1 MSNTIREIPIEE
13 SVNNVLVNHKNLQHL
28 RDTLIQ
34 DIATLNDDL
43 IKEQAIESSLLLL
56 NIYTAIELFEEKA
69 KKNTPT
75 ESPFPRSIRLNTT
88 LTCSEQGTR
97 ETEEFLKLKQSADSA
112 KLAYQ
117 QKMRQLIVSTIKL
130 DTETKRKE
138 LRATYF
144 ASLAT
149 MIETKVFYT
158 LYMLPSDS
166 IMKTRFNDEK
176 GGAKTAS
183 AYLCISIFNNA
194 EITNDTMYPTLENI
208 QKYLSLDRAT
218 FKTSLLTKFNKQEA
232 ETMIA
237 SNIEINDTA
246 KTNLIISLKN
256 IITYSATSMTTNLLE
271 AHKDVIRRNNARAA
285 TEATFNNKAT
295 EATTIEVSETLAKE
309 GTMPSQRMIDYINKL
324 VDKRQKENDATNSQ
338 KAKNS
343 QNGKNKKGNNVPV
356 NVSNSTNNSN
366 NSNTPKN
373 KKKNGKRKSKNGK
386 GSSSNQQKKKKQK
399 PNCVTPT
406 SKSKQKHNKY
416 ESDSEDS
423 VTSFSSNSS
432 YSSNSS
438 SSDSSNYPDSDDEYN
453 SDTSSSSSNSDI
465 SSSSFDTVDKDLS
478 SIKKTLTYSKS
489 KSKKKKGYSPK
500 SKNKHWHR
508 PNGKYGK
515 NGKNGH
521 NKKESTKES
530 TKENRKKKKSS
541 SSSSSKKKKGNQG
554 GSLKGKRNK
563 GRK

>member
-1 MSNTIREIPIEE
+1 MSNTIKEITIEE

-34 DIATLNDDL
+34 DIATLNEDL

-56 NIYTAIELFEEKA
+56 NIYTAIELFQEKA

-130 DTETKRKE
+130 DTETKKKE

-158 LYMLPSDS
+158 LYMLPPES
-166 IMKTRFNDEK
+166 ILKTTFSDEK

-183 AYLCISIFNNA
+183 AFFCLSIFNNA
-194 EITNDTMYPTLENI
+194 DVTNDAMFPILENI
-208 QKYLSLDRAT
+208 QEYLSTDRNM
-218 FKTSLLTKFNKQEA
+218 FKASLLEKFNKQEA
-232 ETMIA
+232 EAMIA
-237 SNIEINDTA
+237 SNVEINDTN
-246 KTNLIISLKN
+246 KTYLLLSLKN
-256 IITYSATSMTTNLLE
+256 IITYSATNMTINLLE

-295 EATTIEVSETLAKE
+295 EATTIEVSETLSKE
-309 GTMPSQRMIDYINKL
+309 GTMPSTRMIDYINKL
-324 VDKRQKENDATNSQ
+324 FDKRQKELNLKNNSTPN
-338 KAKNS
+338 AKNS
-343 QNGKNKKGNNVPV
+343 QNGRNNKKKNCSPV
-356 NVSNSTNNSN
+356 NVPNNSN
-366 NSNTPKN
+366 N
-373 KKKNGKRKSKNGK
+373 KKNGKRKSSSGNKQSNKN
-386 GSSSNQQKKKKQK
+386 KKKQK
-399 PNCVTPT
+399 NNIVTPK
-406 SKSKQKHNKY
+406 SKSKSKSHHHRNEYK
-416 ESDSEDS
+416 SDSEDS
-423 VTSFSSNSS
+423 IISISS
-432 YSSNSS
+432 YN
-438 SSDSSNYPDSDDEYN
+438 SSDSSS
-453 SDTSSSSSNSDI
+453 SGSSSSSNYDSDDSYDSDSSNN
-465 SSSSFDTVDKDLS
+465 SSSSNSSFDSVDKDLS
-478 SIKKTLTYSKS
+478 AIRRKLKFSKS
-489 KSKKKKGYSPK
+489 KSKKKQKKNNSPKPK

-515 NGKNGH
+515 NGKGGH
-521 NKKESTKES
+521 NTNNKES
-530 TKENRKKKKSS
+530 NKKS
-541 SSSSSKKKKGNQG
+541 KTKKGHQG
-554 GSLKGKRNK
+554 GSHKGKKNK